1 MAAGDFGTDAP
12 EPEVAPAGALV
23 GEEPPEPEDFE
34 DSEEPEPELSR
45 DALFEGASA
54 VALPLAVPV
63 PLALAVPVAGLAGPA
78 GAVAESPSEA
88 AREDERLSVL

>member
-1 MAAGDFGTDAP
+1 M
-12 EPEVAPAGALV
+12 
-23 GEEPPEPEDFE
+23 GEEPPEPEDF
-34 DSEEPEPELSR
+34 EEPEPELSR